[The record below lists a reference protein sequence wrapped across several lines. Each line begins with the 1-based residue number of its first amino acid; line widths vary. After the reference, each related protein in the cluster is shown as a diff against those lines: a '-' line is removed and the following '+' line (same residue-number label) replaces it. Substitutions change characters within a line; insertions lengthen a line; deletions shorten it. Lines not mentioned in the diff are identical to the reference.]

1 MGNTTKKAFPVLNM
15 HCAGCANNVEKTV
28 KKLPGVIEASVN
40 FATNTLTVSYEKEQL
55 TPGEI
60 RAAVLAAGYDLIV
73 EEAHKEER
81 REEEQHKRYTRLKWK
96 VIGAWIL
103 VVPLLVYSMIL
114 MHVPYSNEIQMVLA
128 IPVMVFFGGGFF
140 TGAWKQAKLGR
151 SNMDTLVALSTSI
164 AFLFSLFNTFF
175 PEFWYDRGLEPHVYY
190 GVAAVIIAFSLTGE
204 FMEERARRNVSAA
217 ICRLGGW
224 QHNAARVLPE
234 KQRIDDRVAELF
246 VPVILIISLLTF
258 FIWVF
263 FGGIDVVSHGLFAA
277 LSVLVVACPCAVGLA
292 TPVALAAG
300 LNKAA
305 RNHIL
310 IRDTSA
316 LEQMRNVDVVVFDK
330 TGTLTEGH
338 PTVIGWLWAQGQ
350 EEHYK
355 DVLLAAEST
364 SDHPLAEAIVTAL
377 EGEEQVIPAHLDGFE
392 SIAGKG
398 VRVAYQGAEYWVG
411 SHKLL
416 KDYQANLSDILA
428 DMLTQY
434 ESDGNSI
441 VYFGRENDLLAVIAI
456 KDQLRVTSMEAI
468 RELRIQDIEICMLTG
483 DGERTASSVAGSL
496 GIMRFVA
503 DAMPDDK
510 EDFIHKLQL
519 QGKTVAMVGDG
530 VNDAQAL
537 SCADV
542 SIAMGK
548 GTDTLMDTAMITLRT
563 SDLLLL
569 PKVFRLSHQTVGL
582 VYRNLFWAF
591 IYNTVGIFV
600 AAGVLYPVYD
610 ILLSPALAGAAM
622 ALSCVS
628 VALSSLRLSSR
639 F

>member
-1 MGNTTKKAFPVLNM
+1 MYP
-15 HCAGCANNVEKTV
+15 
-28 KKLPGVIEASVN
+28 
-40 FATNTLTVSYEKEQL
+40 
-55 TPGEI
+55 
-60 RAAVLAAGYDLIV
+60 
-73 EEAHKEER
+73 
-81 REEEQHKRYTRLKWK
+81 
-96 VIGAWIL
+96 
-103 VVPLLVYSMIL
+103 
-114 MHVPYSNEIQMVLA
+114 
-128 IPVMVFFGGGFF
+128 IPVKYRWYWQFRYCCFFGAPFYA
-140 TGAWKQAKLGR
+140 GAWKGTRSGR
-151 SNMDTLVALSTSI
+151 NNIDRLVALTTSV
-164 AFLFSLFNTFF
+164 AFSVQCVQHFL
-175 PEFWYDRGLEPHVYY
+175 PGLLAGHRA
-190 GVAAVIIAFSLTGE
+190 GTACLLWGCRRHHRFSLTGE

-392 SIAGKG
+392 NITGKG

-569 PKVFRLSHQTVGL
+569 PKVFRLSRQTVSL
-582 VYRNLFWAF
+582 MYRNLFWAF

>member
-1 MGNTTKKAFPVLNM
+1 MSNIITKAHPVPDM
-15 HCAGCANNVEKTV
+15 HSTGLRVV
-28 KKLPGVIEASVN
+28 
-40 FATNTLTVSYEKEQL
+40 
-55 TPGEI
+55 
-60 RAAVLAAGYDLIV
+60 
-73 EEAHKEER
+73 
-81 REEEQHKRYTRLKWK
+81 
-96 VIGAWIL
+96 GAWLFAIVLIL
-103 VVPLLVYSMIL
+103 FSTVFV
-114 MHVPYSNEIQMVLA
+114 HVPYTREIQMVLA
-128 IPVMVFFGGGFF
+128 IPVLLFFGAPFYA
-140 TGAWKQAKLGR
+140 GAWKGTRSGR
-151 SNMDTLVALSTSI
+151 NNIDRLVALTTSV
-164 AFLFSLFNTFF
+164 AFLFSVFNTFF
-175 PEFWYDRGLEPHVYY
+175 PDYWLGIGLEPHVYY

-292 TPVALAAG
+292 TPVTLAAG

-364 SDHPLAEAIVTAL
+364 SAEAIVTAL

-392 SIAGKG
+392 NITGKG

-569 PKVFRLSHQTVGL
+569 PKVFRLSRQTVSL
-582 VYRNLFWAF
+582 MYRNLFWAF

>member
-1 MGNTTKKAFPVLNM
+1 MSNIVTNAHSVPDM
-15 HCAGCANNVEKTV
+15 HSTG
-28 KKLPGVIEASVN
+28 L
-40 FATNTLTVSYEKEQL
+40 
-55 TPGEI
+55 
-60 RAAVLAAGYDLIV
+60 R
-73 EEAHKEER
+73 
-81 REEEQHKRYTRLKWK
+81 
-96 VIGAWIL
+96 VIGAWLFTIVLIL
-103 VVPLLVYSMIL
+103 FSTVFVHISYTR
-114 MHVPYSNEIQMVLA
+114 EIQMVLA
-128 IPVMVFFGGGFF
+128 IPVLLFFGAPFYA
-140 TGAWKQAKLGR
+140 GAWKGTRSGR
-151 SNMDTLVALSTSI
+151 SNMDRLVALTVSV
-164 AFLFSLFNTFF
+164 AFLFSVFNTFF
-175 PEFWYDRGLEPHVYY
+175 PDYWLGIGLEPHVYY
-190 GVAAVIIAFSLTGE
+190 VVAAVVIALSLTGE
-204 FMEERARRNVSAA
+204 FMEERVRSNASATVR
-217 ICRLGGW
+217 RLGGW

-246 VPVILIISLLTF
+246 VPIILLISLLTF

-263 FGGIDVVSHGLFAA
+263 LGGIDVVAHGLFAA
-277 LSVLVVACPCAVGLA
+277 LSVLVVACPCVVGLA
-292 TPVALAAG
+292 VPVALAVSV
-300 LNKAA
+300 NKAA
-305 RNHIL
+305 RNHIF

-316 LEQMRNVDVVVFDK
+316 LEQMRNVDIVVFDK

-338 PTVIGWLWAQGQ
+338 PTVTGWLWAQGQ

-364 SDHPLAEAIVTAL
+364 SDHPLAEAIATAL

-392 SIAGKG
+392 SITGKG
-398 VRVAYQGAEYWVG
+398 VRVAYQGMEYWVG

-441 VYFGRENDLLAVIAI
+441 VYFGRESDLLAVIAI
-456 KDQLRVTSMEAI
+456 KDQLRVTSMEAV
-468 RELRIQDIEICMLTG
+468 RELRAQDIEICMLTG

-496 GIMRFVA
+496 SIMRFVA

-530 VNDAQAL
+530 VNDVRAL
-537 SCADV
+537 ACADV
-542 SIAMGK
+542 SIVMGK
-548 GTDTLMDTAMITLRT
+548 GADTLVNAAMITLKT

-569 PKVFRLSHQTVGL
+569 PKVFRLSHQTVSL
-582 VYRNLFWAF
+582 MCRNLFWAF
-591 IYNTVGIFV
+591 IYNTVAVFV

-610 ILLSPALAGAAM
+610 ILLSPMLAGAAM
-622 ALSCVS
+622 LLSCMS
-628 VALSSLRLSSR
+628 VVLSNLSMRYR